1 MYRTSSQESRAKTEQ
16 AIVADGKVISQFKAQ
31 FNWAWLNS
39 VAAAPALETVYQ
51 TELTEL
57 QSSHHF
63 ELTEASAVC
72 DVFIDINTNKC
83 CLKFWHTL
91 SLLFLVPILIKS
103 IWGWVAF
110 VRNWA
115 HNIFLS
121 NAFLLDISLEGST
134 SLFHVQYTFTIPS
147 SGEKL
152 KLTSVSLGHK
162 FHRDHDSRS
171 ADCSRIP
178 YQGFPHNL

>member
-39 VAAAPALETVYQ
+39 AAAAPDGLPDWT
-51 TELTEL
+51 
-57 QSSHHF
+57 HHIAKF
-63 ELTEASAVC
+63 TPHWELTEASAVC
-72 DVFIDINTNKC
+72 DDFIHINTNKW

-91 SLLFLVPILIKS
+91 SLLFLVPKLIKS

-121 NAFLLDISLEGST
+121 NAFLLDISIEGST
-134 SLFHVQYTFTIPS
+134 LLFHVHYTFTIPS

-152 KLTSVSLGHK
+152 KWTSVWLGHE
-162 FHRDHDSRS
+162 FHRDHDSWP
-171 ADCSRIP
+171 ADCSRIL
-178 YQGFPHNL
+178 YQVFPHNL